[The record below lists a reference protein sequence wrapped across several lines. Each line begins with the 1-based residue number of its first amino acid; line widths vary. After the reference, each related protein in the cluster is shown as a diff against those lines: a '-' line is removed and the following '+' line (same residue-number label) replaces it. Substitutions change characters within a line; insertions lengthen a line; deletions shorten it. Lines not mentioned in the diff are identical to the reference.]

1 MDHADEAVPITDLL
15 EERRHLMDVAY
26 WMLGSGGAAEVVVD
40 EAYRRWYRLPESE
53 RAQIR
58 DPRAWLAKVVGG
70 ICLDPL
76 VSPDGVRASAAA
88 SADEEVGQDRHRML
102 EQEIGAVLLQAL
114 DSLSPAERA
123 AFVLSD
129 VFGMAPGAVADIVGR
144 SEGECA
150 ELAERARRSLRV
162 RRSRPTTPERHDAVT
177 RAVCD
182 ACVAEAPA
190 VLVSLLAPD
199 AAVFFDGGGKLRALV
214 GPVHGSERVARSLLT
229 LLARHPRTTL
239 RTHSVNG
246 RTGLVVRYD
255 EQVVAVITLDIA
267 GHLVVQVWV
276 VLNPDKLRS
285 WNQPGPTWFP
295 DTERE

>member
-1 MDHADEAVPITDLL
+1 MLVVHADDAVPIAELL
-15 EERRHLMDVAY
+15 EERRYLLDVAN
-26 WMLGSGGAAEVVVD
+26 WMLGGAREAEGVIA
-40 EAYRRWYRLPESE
+40 EAYGCWYGLSD
-53 RAQIR
+53 RARAEITT
-58 DPRAWLAKVVGG
+58 PRSWLARTVGG
-70 ICLDPL
+70 ICLARLALPG
-76 VSPDGVRASAAA
+76 SERSRAAGERA
-88 SADEEVGQDRHRML
+88 G
-102 EQEIGAVLLQAL
+102 EIGAVAYATLEREVGAVLLSTL

-177 RAVCD
+177 RAVRD

-190 VLVSLLAPD
+190 VLASLLAPD

-285 WNQPGPTWFP
+285 WNQPGTI
-295 DTERE
+295 RL